1 MKKINKELLQSIKV
15 LYVEDEE
22 MIREEVTYF
31 FKKYMPNFYTA
42 KNGEEG
48 IEKFNSI
55 KPDLV
60 ITDIQMPKLNGI
72 DMIKELNTTI
82 PIIIT
87 TAYSDIEFFLQAIEL
102 KVLKFV
108 IKPINLKELIFDI
121 QDAIIGLK
129 LKDRLYEKENL
140 LNIVDENV
148 LLSITDKDGIII
160 DASSA
165 FCDFVKYTKDELL
178 GNTHKIL
185 KHEKTP
191 DSFYENMWKIISSGK
206 VYKGDVRNKKKN
218 GDKYWANIT
227 ITPVFND
234 DGIIENYTAIRQDIT
249 NKKILEQLAIE
260 DELTKLYNRRY
271 FNIIIEK
278 EIGRIKRE
286 ESSLSL
292 ACIDIDYFKSFNDTY
307 GHPKGDDAL
316 SKVAEVFKKMSARG
330 SDFAFRM
337 GGEEFCIIFSG
348 VSKNDSLSFIKE
360 VVSEIEN
367 LHIEHTTSECSRY
380 LTVSAGLIVLTS
392 KNLLDSS
399 KIYSYADKALYEA
412 KKRGKNQVYLSEYE

>member
-15 LYVEDEE
+15 LYVEDED

-31 FKKYMPNFYTA
+31 FKKHIPDFYTA
-42 KNGEEG
+42 KDGEEG
-48 IEKFNSI
+48 IAKFNLI

-72 DMIKELNTTI
+72 DMIKELNTNI

-102 KVLKFV
+102 NILKFV
-108 IKPINLKELIFDI
+108 IKPINLKDLIFDI
-121 QDAIIGLK
+121 QDAIIGSR
-129 LKDRLYEKENL
+129 LKDKLYEKENL

-165 FCDFVKYTKDELL
+165 FCEFVKYSKNELI
-178 GNTHKIL
+178 GNSHKIL
-185 KHEKTP
+185 KHEGTP
-191 DSFYENMWKIISSGK
+191 DSFYEDMWDVINSGK
-206 VYKGDVRNKKKN
+206 IFKSDIRNKKKN
-218 GDKYWANIT
+218 GDVYWANIT

-234 DGIIENYTAIRQDIT
+234 EGIVENYTAIRQDIT
-249 NKKILEQLAIE
+249 NKKRLEQLAIE

-271 FNIIIEK
+271 FNKIIEK
-278 EIGRIKRE
+278 EIGRIRRE
-286 ESSLSL
+286 ESILSV
-292 ACIDIDYFKSFNDTY
+292 ACIDIDYFKNFNDTY
-307 GHPKGDDAL
+307 GHPKGDKAL
-316 SKVAEVFKKMSARG
+316 FRVAEVLKTMSSRG

-348 VSKNDSLSFIKE
+348 ISKEDSLSFIKDI
-360 VVSEIEN
+360 VREIEN
-367 LHIEHTTSECSRY
+367 LKIENISSPCSSY
-380 LTVSAGLIVLTS
+380 LTISAGLIVLPYE
-392 KNLLDSS
+392 NLLSSS
-399 KIYSYADKALYEA
+399 KIYSYADTALYKA
-412 KKRGKNQVYLSEYE
+412 KKRGKNQVYFSEY